1 MFKLVLSNPK
11 TQLKNG
17 FDKCREMHPK
27 VSING
32 AIGNYHVI
40 GNENKYNVKLFKNE
54 RGQKIAECCCKAN
67 ENGMFC
73 YHIAAAV
80 LAHTGIMRQRQAT

>member
-1 MFKLVLSNPK
+1 MFRLVLSNPQK
-11 TQLKNG
+11 QLKNG
-17 FDKCREMHPK
+17 FEKCRELHPK
-27 VSING
+27 VSMNG

-40 GNENKYNVKLFKNE
+40 GNENKYNVKLFRDE

-67 ENGMFC
+67 EHGMFC

-80 LAHTGIMRQRQAT
+80 LLHTGIMRQRQAA